1 MPKAP
6 FLVGGGIDGTEAAI
20 HSDDYIDVVGAITA
34 KSLSA
39 DGADEDGFAIDAG
52 NITATESIT
61 AVNGKVHS
69 DNNIAT
75 GENAVINAQSLIA
88 DDSMT
93 VGKVTVAEDGT
104 VQAGADIIATEI
116 TQAGTVRAM
125 NGKLDVGINRK
136 PVVHDPST
144 WYFVG
149 GKINAAG
156 EVVADKTIRAGDVTA
171 ESVRSYHGDLLIG
184 TMTTEFTGN
193 DIVTT
198 RCNG

>member
-1 MPKAP
+1 M
-6 FLVGGGIDGTEAAI
+6 
-20 HSDDYIDVVGAITA
+20 
-34 KSLSA
+34 
-39 DGADEDGFAIDAG
+39 
-52 NITATESIT
+52 
-61 AVNGKVHS
+61 HS

-171 ESVRSYHGDLLIG
+171 VLSRRSPDRYNDHGIYWQ
-184 TMTTEFTGN
+184 
-193 DIVTT
+193 
-198 RCNG
+198 